1 MSSTFLVQTTL
12 SSLNVSPRKR
22 SLGRRINNT
31 PWRGS
36 LYFSPVRPPPASTEP
51 KRIPSPASKLVLES
65 TRPSKDPSG
74 TWVFPLEF
82 VTSQSSPG
90 GVPLRYRE
98 KKPFRVKTMTHAA
111 LSLSLCFS
119 IGARVVALVVASTH
133 CLSRSLIIPC

>member
-12 SSLNVSPRKR
+12 SLLNVSPRKR

-31 PWRGS
+31 SRRGS

-111 LSLSLCFS
+111 L
-119 IGARVVALVVASTH
+119 
-133 CLSRSLIIPC
+133 CLSFSLFPRERSVHVLLPLFLPPRTVCHDR